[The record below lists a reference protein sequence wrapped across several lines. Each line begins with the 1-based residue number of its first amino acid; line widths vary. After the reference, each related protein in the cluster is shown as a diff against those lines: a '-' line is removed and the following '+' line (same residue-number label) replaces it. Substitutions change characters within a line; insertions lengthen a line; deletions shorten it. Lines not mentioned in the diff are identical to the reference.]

1 MKGIRVVAGTFSL
14 LTIMIILSAGAMA
27 EGLVQPCAFIGDV
40 SVNGEPAPV
49 GTVII
54 AFVNS
59 MNSGSVTIVYE
70 GEYGRNFWD
79 DENDLILVSHDGSDG
94 DIVTFYIQTP
104 AMSSPAKAVET
115 GVWEGGTVKEVNLT
129 ATYTP
134 SPPSGGETPPSGG
147 SGGNGGNGGEENETM
162 PGQNETEP
170 EQGLPEPNVT
180 LIDLDASENQT
191 VEMVK
196 AQLGNIKLT
205 GNFYS
210 FRVKSLSDF
219 GVLLT
224 FGDSDVIVNL
234 QESKDV
240 DLTGDYVTDVNIS
253 LDSVE
258 DNVAQMTFARLE
270 KNPLG
275 AGTEGISGFL
285 VANPIMGSVMIMVLV
300 VLFGGAYYI
309 YRRRSS
315 K

>member
-1 MKGIRVVAGTFSL
+1 MNGIRVVAGTLSL
-14 LTIMIILSAGAMA
+14 LTIMIILSVGVLAATPTPSCG
-27 EGLVQPCAFIGDV
+27 FYGDV
-40 SVNGEPAPV
+40 SVNGEPAPS
-49 GTVII
+49 GTTII
-54 AFVNS
+54 AFVNG
-59 MNSGSVTIVYE
+59 MNSGSVTTKYD
-70 GEYGRNFWD
+70 GEFGRGYADLDWEPRDLD
-79 DENDLILVSHDGSDG
+79 DLFLLSKDGSNG
-94 DIVTFYIQTP
+94 DIVTFYIQTSS
-104 AMSSPAKAVET
+104 MSSPAKAAET
-115 GVWEGGTVKEVNLT
+115 GIWESKEIKEINLT

-134 SPPSGGETPPSGG
+134 SAPSGGETPPPGG
-147 SGGNGGNGGEENETM
+147 PGGNGGEENET
-162 PGQNETEP
+162 EP
-170 EQGLPEPNVT
+170 EKQEGLPEPNAT

-191 VEMVK
+191 VGMVK

-224 FGDSDVIVNL
+224 FGETDVIVNL
-234 QESKDV
+234 QENRDV
-240 DLTGDYVTDVNIS
+240 DLTGDYVTDVRIS

-285 VANPIMGSVMIMVLV
+285 VANPVMGSVMIMVLV
-300 VLFGGAYYI
+300 VLFGGAYYT